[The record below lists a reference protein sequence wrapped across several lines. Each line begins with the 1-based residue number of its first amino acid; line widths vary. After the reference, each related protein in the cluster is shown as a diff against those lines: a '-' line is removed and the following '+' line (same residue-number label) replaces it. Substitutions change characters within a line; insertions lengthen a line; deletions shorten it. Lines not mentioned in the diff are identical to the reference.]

1 MTEFAKLRTETNSY
15 LSNDS
20 DKNKKVQRTK
30 KCVLNRKRRF
40 EDYKHC

>member
-30 KCVLNRKRRF
+30 KCVLKRKRRF